1 MCNNNFPHSLVCAR
15 AGYSGYR
22 PGRGDMRYKLA
33 GACVLAYL
41 HAERNNSSSNSH
53 VRTRTSSG
61 LRAKTGTSRR
71 RSGKHEN
78 ESECELLFCSGRFID
93 RLCFPDGI
101 ATTPH
106 ACLGAV
112 PFLRC
117 TQRATCANVSMM
129 MDTEFSIQG
138 PVYPS
143 RTSQTLPSR
152 MRYRA
157 GGSLRA
163 SPCAVGCACLS
174 FVQMYLLPARIFIG
188 EIFFGDTKC
197 RWFCTR
203 LLLNALRSDLYSYP
217 SRPSKTRS

>member
-117 TQRATCANVSMM
+117 TQRAVCKRFDDDGHGVFNTGACIP
-129 MDTEFSIQG
+129 FSHQ
-138 PVYPS
+138 PNS
-143 RTSQTLPSR
+143 ALQ
-152 MRYRA
+152 
-157 GGSLRA
+157 
-163 SPCAVGCACLS
+163 
-174 FVQMYLLPARIFIG
+174 
-188 EIFFGDTKC
+188 
-197 RWFCTR
+197 
-203 LLLNALRSDLYSYP
+203 NAI
-217 SRPSKTRS
+217 